1 MRLIACDTAPA
12 DWGIHNIESVCKRVT
27 SGGTPSR
34 KMPAYYQSGDILWVK
49 TKELD
54 DGIIYDTEEKI
65 TEEAIQNS
73 SAKIL
78 PINTVLIAMYGATVG
93 QLGILGKE
101 ATCNQACCALI
112 VDESKADYRYIY
124 YQLLAHKESIK
135 SLATGAAQQNLS
147 GVLIKSLTLPFPKV
161 DEQKNIAETLWRIDR
176 KIELNQRMNETLE
189 GMARSIFKSWFV
201 DFDPVH
207 AKAEGRQPKGMD
219 STTAALFPSAFNDDG
234 LPKGWDKGKIID
246 LCKKIESGGT
256 PSRKEP
262 SYWDDG
268 NIPWLTS
275 GEVRQTIVTK
285 TENFITNSGLQNSS
299 AKLWPPLTTVVAMY
313 GATAG
318 QVTLLACETTA
329 NQACCALLPE
339 SHTASYIFL
348 KAMNSVQ
355 VYEGKASG
363 SAQQNLN
370 KSIVSDLET
379 LIPPKEILE
388 KFEEFVSNL
397 IAKMIANEKQNQTL
411 AALRDTLLP
420 KLICGE
426 LRVDTATEK
435 LKEAVA

>member
-1 MRLIACDTAPA
+1 MNNWQEVSLSDVADFVTDKISASKVTFNNYISTDNMQVNRGGVVPASTLPQASKFNYYKPTDTLFSNIRTYFRKVWLADRDGGASPDVLIFRTKNEKKLSPLYLYYLVSGQEFVAFTVLTAKGA
-12 DWGIHNIESVCKRVT
+12 
-27 SGGTPSR
+27 
-34 KMPAYYQSGDILWVK
+34 KMPRGDKDAMMQFRLH
-49 TKELD
+49 
-54 DGIIYDTEEKI
+54 
-65 TEEAIQNS
+65 
-73 SAKIL
+73 L
-78 PINTVLIAMYGATVG
+78 P
-93 QLGILGKE
+93 
-101 ATCNQACCALI
+101 
-112 VDESKADYRYIY
+112 S
-124 YQLLAHKESIK
+124 
-135 SLATGAAQQNLS
+135 
-147 GVLIKSLTLPFPKV
+147 P
-161 DEQKNIAETLWRIDR
+161 DEQIEIVEALRCIDQ

-189 GMARSIFKSWFV
+189 GMARAIFKSWFV

-207 AKAEGRQPKGMD
+207 AKAEGRDPEGMD
-219 STTAALFPSAFNDDG
+219 STTATLFPSTFTPDG
-234 LPKGWDKGKIID
+234 LPEGWHIGKISG
-246 LCKKIESGGT
+246 LCKKVESGGT

-275 GEVRQTIVTK
+275 GEVRQTIVIK
-285 TENFITNSGLQNSS
+285 TENFITESGLHNSS

-329 NQACCALLPE
+329 NQACCALIPE

-355 VYEGKASG
+355 IYEGKASG

-388 KFEEFVSNL
+388 KFEGMVAGL

-420 KLICGE
+420 KLISGE
-426 LRVDTATEK
+426 LRIDTTQTD
-435 LKEAVA
+435 LKEAI

>member
-1 MRLIACDTAPA
+1 MGKISEIIDFNPTRAVKRGQVAPFIDMASLPTSDRCVSEIGHREFIGGGAKFKNGDTLFARITPCLENGKTAKVSGLPDGVSAHGSTEFIVMSAKEPDYDENFVYYLARLPEFRSFAISHME
-12 DWGIHNIESVCKRVT
+12 GT
-27 SGGTPSR
+27 SGRQRVSWQALERFEFSFPE
-34 KMPAYYQSGDILWVK
+34 
-49 TKELD
+49 KED
-54 DGIIYDTEEKI
+54 R
-65 TEEAIQNS
+65 
-73 SAKIL
+73 
-78 PINTVLIAMYGATVG
+78 
-93 QLGILGKE
+93 KE
-101 ATCNQACCALI
+101 AGD
-112 VDESKADYRYIY
+112 V
-124 YQLLAHKESIK
+124 
-135 SLATGAAQQNLS
+135 LS
-147 GVLIKSLTLPFPKV
+147 G
-161 DEQKNIAETLWRIDR
+161 IDN

-189 GMARSIFKSWFV
+189 GMARAIFKSWFV

-207 AKAEGRQPKGMD
+207 AKAEGRDPEGMEAQ
-219 STTAALFPSAFNDDG
+219 TAALFPNSFTDDG
-234 LPKGWDKGKIID
+234 LPEGWHIGKISD
-246 LCKKIESGGT
+246 LCKKVESGGT

-275 GEVRQTIVTK
+275 GEVRQTIVIK
-285 TENFITNSGLQNSS
+285 TENFITESGLQNSS

-329 NQACCALLPE
+329 NQACCALIPE

-355 VYEGKASG
+355 IYEGKASG

-388 KFEEFVSNL
+388 KFEGIVAGL

-411 AALRDTLLP
+411 AVLRDTLLP
-420 KLICGE
+420 KLISGE
-426 LRVDTATEK
+426 LRVGDVDT
-435 LKEAVA
+435 LIKEAL